1 MIGARPLR
9 DLGAGDVRSALGELV
24 ARYSTR
30 SLQITRNS
38 LERAIRHAEGN
49 DLVGRNVAALVK
61 APRGRGGR
69 PSKSFT
75 LEQAKALLAVAEGTR
90 WHAYVALSL
99 LAGIRTEEAR
109 ALRWDHVVTW
119 VDDAGGWQPVTVAGF
134 DAARAGEDRFAIYV
148 WRSERSA
155 GIPRPRS
162 HGGRWRCRSGAWR
175 RCGSTGSFS
184 PGTGCGRGR
193 SGRTTA

>member
-1 MIGARPLR
+1 MRETVEDWLREGLDGTSERTRTLYEGLLGPVLDAIGAKPLR
-9 DLGAGDVRSALGELV
+9 TLSASDLRAALSQLTT
-24 ARYSTR
+24 RYSTR

-38 LERAIRHAEGN
+38 LERAIGHAESN

-61 APRGRGGR
+61 PPRGRTGR

-75 LEQAKALLAVAEGTR
+75 LDQAKALLAAAERTR

-119 VDDAGGWQPVTVAGF
+119 VDDAAGWQPITTEGF
-134 DAARAGEDRFAIYV
+134 DVARSGDDRYAIYV
-148 WRSERSA
+148 WRS
-155 GIPRPRS
+155 
-162 HGGRWRCRSGAWR
+162 GR
-175 RCGSTGSFS
+175 
-184 PGTGCGRGR
+184 
-193 SGRTTA
+193 